1 MRLIIRDMNLRSVS
15 VLSTN
20 FSIDAFTV
28 GSVALTA
35 TTTATS
41 TANNNKGAEACR
53 N

>member
-1 MRLIIRDMNLRSVS
+1 MNLRSVS

-35 TTTATS
+35 TTATTSTTS

>member
-1 MRLIIRDMNLRSVS
+1 MNLRPVS

-20 FSIDAFTV
+20 FSIDAFTG

-35 TTTATS
+35 TTAT
-41 TANNNKGAEACR
+41 TTNNNKRAEACR

>member
-35 TTTATS
+35 TTAT
-41 TANNNKGAEACR
+41 TTNNNKRAEACR

>member
-1 MRLIIRDMNLRSVS
+1 MIRDVNLRSVS

-35 TTTATS
+35 TTT
-41 TANNNKGAEACR
+41 NNNKRAEACR